1 MFETTFGLRSS
12 PMSMI
17 RAAPTF
23 GPLEAVLLSSSA
35 LENSSISAR

>member
-1 MFETTFGLRSS
+1 MLETTFGAFSS
-12 PMSMI
+12 AMSMI

-23 GPLEAVLLSSSA
+23 GPLAAVLSSFSA